1 MKLAGLGKF
10 LARES
15 DVAKNVGVGS
25 ALAGL
30 FGTLAGGPGV
40 GVASAALDFGL
51 TYPLVRG
58 ARALRPA
65 GKSATNFVKNAA
77 GQLVP
82 APEYSKL
89 ETVANLGGSL
99 LSAGLGAN
107 LIPIEPTAYS
117 QDQTIMSQMMQR
129 QAVNHLENPQAVAPG
144 TQYQMAG
151 LEFLNQYTK
160 PDQSLMSRMPV
171 PERVQ
176 RLLDQTG
183 MELM

>member
-1 MKLAGLGKF
+1 
-10 LARES
+10 
-15 DVAKNVGVGS
+15 
-25 ALAGL
+25 
-30 FGTLAGGPGV
+30 
-40 GVASAALDFGL
+40 
-51 TYPLVRG
+51 
-58 ARALRPA
+58 
-65 GKSATNFVKNAA
+65 
-77 GQLVP
+77 
-82 APEYSKL
+82 
-89 ETVANLGGSL
+89 
-99 LSAGLGAN
+99 
-107 LIPIEPTAYS
+107 
-117 QDQTIMSQMMQR
+117 MSQMMQR